1 MQAIGVKGFV
11 VVAGVLGL
19 SAVAHAADVGMPAP
33 VYKAEPAPT
42 TDRQWTVTVGAYVFT
57 EADYAGSDDYEF
69 AIRPLFSISRA
80 DRLSE
85 FDSFKDN
92 PSIALWDSGTF
103 ELGIVGGL
111 EWKRDAGD
119 SPDLRGLK
127 DIGYAYLI
135 GGYAQWYPV
144 DWLRLRGELMYG
156 FGGFDG
162 VVGNLAADAIYF
174 SESLGGITLSAGPR
188 MTLASSGYMDT
199 YFGITPAEAALAQA
213 LGNNVTAYQASG
225 GIYSVGFGGQISKR
239 FTKNITGSVFGEY
252 EYLLDD
258 AADSPIV
265 AQSGDRNQFQAGVS
279 LSYTFFLGF
288 E

>member
-1 MQAIGVKGFV
+1 MQTVGLKGLV
-11 VVAGVLGL
+11 VVAGVLGF
-19 SAVAHAADVGMPAP
+19 AAAANAADVGMPAP
-33 VYKAEPAPT
+33 VYKAEPAPAP
-42 TDRQWTVTVGAYVFT
+42 DRQWTVTLGAYVFT
-57 EADYAGSDDYEF
+57 KADYDGSDDYEL
-69 AIRPLFSISRA
+69 AVRPLFSISRA

-85 FDSFKDN
+85 FDSFEDN

-111 EWKRDAGD
+111 EWKRSASD

-127 DIGYAYLI
+127 DIDYAYLV

-156 FGGFDG
+156 FGGFEG
-162 VVGNLAADAIYF
+162 VVANLAADAIYF
-174 SESLGGITLSAGPR
+174 SEEFGGVTLSAGPR

-199 YFGITPAEAALAQA
+199 YFGITPQEAAFAQL
-213 LGNNVTAYQASG
+213 LGNNVTPYKAG
-225 GIYSVGFGGQISKR
+225 GGVYSVGLGAQISKR
-239 FTKNITGSVFGEY
+239 FTKNITGSLFGEY
-252 EYLLDD
+252 EYLLDE
-258 AADSPIV
+258 AANSPIV